1 MSIINNG
8 RHNAVRFTF
17 ANGYEVSAIWG
28 SGSYS
33 SSRDVGMFD
42 IDDIIN
48 PKFVPSEDVEVA
60 VFDEERNWATETF
73 FPELGDQVKGY
84 LPVDELIDLLVR
96 VRDYKGEVN
105 DGHSS

>member
-42 IDDIIN
+42 VDSLIH
-48 PKFVPSEDVEVA
+48 PKFVPSEDVEIA
-60 VFDEERNWATETF
+60 VFDEAGNWATEVF
-73 FPELGDQVKGY
+73 FPGDDDPVRGNI
-84 LPVDELIDLLVR
+84 PVDELVDLLVR
-96 VRDYKGEVN
+96 VRDYKK
-105 DGHSS
+105 DA

>member
-8 RHNAVRFTF
+8 RHTAVRFTF

-33 SSRDVGMFD
+33 SSRDTEYNIGDLF
-42 IDDIIN
+42 N
-48 PKFVPSEDVEVA
+48 PKFTPSKDVEIA
-60 VFDEERNWATETF
+60 VFNEAREWATETF
-73 FPELGDQVKGY
+73 FPGLGDSVKGY
-84 LPVDELIDLLVR
+84 LPVDELVDLLVR